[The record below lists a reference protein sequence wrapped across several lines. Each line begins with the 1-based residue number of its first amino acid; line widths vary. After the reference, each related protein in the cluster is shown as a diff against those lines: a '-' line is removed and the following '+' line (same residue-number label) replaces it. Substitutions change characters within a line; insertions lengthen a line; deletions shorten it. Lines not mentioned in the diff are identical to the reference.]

1 MKCECCGGTIGL
13 DTPNMV
19 VCLDCVNDDLVY
31 LRSKLADTEANLAAL
46 RELLADIQQCP
57 YTIDDASVPS
67 SGIENAKYPDQ
78 IVGMLSMR
86 LPLYRKLYGLQLPE
100 PPEDA

>member
-1 MKCECCGGTIGL
+1 MNGELEIAR
-13 DTPNMV
+13 
-19 VCLDCVNDDLVY
+19 NDILMSPDGVLFVRKS
-31 LRSKLADTEANLAAL
+31 LLEQAERDLAAL